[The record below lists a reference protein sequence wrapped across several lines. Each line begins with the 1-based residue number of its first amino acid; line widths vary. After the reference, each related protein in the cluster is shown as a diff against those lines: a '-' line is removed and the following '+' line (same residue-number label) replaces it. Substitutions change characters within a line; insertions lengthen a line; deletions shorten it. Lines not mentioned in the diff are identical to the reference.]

1 METYLL
7 TLGFQDYDFTVHLLM
22 NTLQKYFE
30 EVQFIELSNRE
41 EVSRYRKLRLVVNAD
56 WNSLLN
62 ASKHLEK
69 ISAVFEIQIMDLS
82 SGDTPSLC
90 GMYRKQRNATPY
102 YRAAA

>member
-7 TLGFQDYDFTVHLLM
+7 TLGFQDNDFTVHLLM

>member
-1 METYLL
+1 
-7 TLGFQDYDFTVHLLM
+7 M

>member
-7 TLGFQDYDFTVHLLM
+7 TLGFQDNDFTVHLLM
-22 NTLQKYFE
+22 NTLEKHFE

-56 WNSLLN
+56 WNHLLA
-62 ASKHLEK
+62 ASKSLEK
-69 ISAVFEIQIMDLS
+69 NTAVFEIQIMDLS

-90 GMYRKQRNATPY
+90 GIYRKQRNPTNY
-102 YRAAA
+102 YRTAA